1 MPAEDDPAPL
11 PLEISRIISDRP
23 PHWESRLLQSALRL
37 KADKLNSMF
46 ERATRGI
53 DASAFSAWVQTFLP
67 LYRQLVGE
75 WTLLIEHELAT
86 ATGSP
91 TKPADPDL
99 IIKAVDHL
107 VGLTR
112 DAIILQQRA
121 AVLAQ
126 HPVFGTLAAPLRQ
139 MAKPFVD
146 AYNDLLRRLD
156 DQLPNIDVTHHL
168 DLRLT
173 LGTPLALE
181 ELTAAIDNY
190 DSKFIDEQN

>member
-1 MPAEDDPAPL
+1 MNL
-11 PLEISRIISDRP
+11 
-23 PHWESRLLQSALRL
+23 
-37 KADKLNSMF
+37 
-46 ERATRGI
+46 G
-53 DASAFSAWVQTFLP
+53 
-67 LYRQLVGE
+67 
-75 WTLLIEHELAT
+75 T

-91 TKPADPDL
+91 TKAADPDL

-107 VGLTR
+107 IGLTR

-121 AVLAQ
+121 AALAQ

-173 LGTPLALE
+173 LGKLPALGSF
-181 ELTAAIDNY
+181 LRWKQSVGLRIFD
-190 DSKFIDEQN
+190 DRDCRLVV